1 MQMNK
6 CVILNSYFCRID
18 HLHFRFSPKIL
29 RAIGEKQYGTL
40 CSNFLLG
47 LATSNKVHCQL
58 YHIIYEVNKNTQLVI
73 LNVSLFKIIISKLGE
88 GCVKS
93 NEGIA

>member
-1 MQMNK
+1 M
-6 CVILNSYFCRID
+6 F
-18 HLHFRFSPKIL
+18 
-29 RAIGEKQYGTL
+29 
-40 CSNFLLG
+40 
-47 LATSNKVHCQL
+47 
-58 YHIIYEVNKNTQLVI
+58 VI